1 MRIMLGGMCGVGC
14 VWRKVGMEMV
24 MDEVGR
30 RERQEGVTFLAV
42 ALLFFGFW
50 KSLRPYYGLIR

>member
-42 ALLFFGFW
+42 ALLFLDFG
-50 KSLRPYYGLIR
+50 SL